1 LPAVEDRE
9 LIIEVFSVFLVEQT
23 LDGLIVEG
31 HVTDKWLRLKLQEH
45 LQEELWVRLCLDQ
58 LVGRASLLRDVD
70 RLDEQQLS
78 ESDLMDLD
86 AEEIVKLSLV
96 IRVQELLLDANLP
109 VIVELA
115 REENVITRLDLEVV
129 DLGQRVDHALLLLR
143 VGQDLVRLLAK
154 HEDLSSFLG
163 DDKEV
168 VVRE

>member
-163 DDKEV
+163 DDEEV